1 MSSFHINVLNRP
13 PRYSQEQ
20 QEERKKQAKE
30 KQAKDIDEVLERQR
44 FFLDDTQQEWADDIE
59 ITIRKLI
66 GEFCVMKCGHTKQ
79 GKVCERRLVDLEKGL
94 WRCMSCEEVYDENNE
109 KTSQWIKQVI
119 QPTAQVIVKADDPDS
134 DISVTISGKNQNI
147 PLFCNQTAD
156 SIMDEEDE
164 DHKKAFSFCEKKTF
178 LVDLVFQKRR
188 ITVVNVKSLISS

>member
-1 MSSFHINVLNRP
+1 M
-13 PRYSQEQ
+13 
-20 QEERKKQAKE
+20 
-30 KQAKDIDEVLERQR
+30 LERQR
-44 FFLDDTQQEWADDIE
+44 FFLDDKQQEWANDIE

-94 WRCMSCEEVYDENNE
+94 WQCMSCEEVYDENNE

-178 LVDLVFQKRR
+178 LVNLVFQKRR